1 MEHIAE
7 YTEGLYRVVEQIEK
21 VKGGYEWRV
30 TAYDDETARELPWH
44 PEHVIR
50 FEAKGLAP
58 TLKDAHKNLS
68 ASVLLMKTRIAKD
81 ML

>member
-21 VKGGYEWRV
+21 VKDWYEWRV
-30 TAYDDETARELPWH
+30 TAYDDETARELPWQ
-44 PEHVIR
+44 PQHVIR

-58 TLKDAHKNLS
+58 TLQDAHKNLR
-68 ASVLLMKTRIAKD
+68 ASVMLMKQSVAKD
-81 ML
+81 MP